1 MSQPSFAVFA
11 EQTLDD
17 FYARLSDHPD
27 LGDLDIDL
35 IDGVLTLE
43 FEDGAQMILNRQEAA
58 AQIWLSSPEGPA
70 HFGYD
75 EATGQWQN
83 DRTGETLGTTL
94 ARVLGGKLGTSIE
107 L

>member
-58 AQIWLSSPEGPA
+58 EQIWLSSPEGPA

-75 EATGQWQN
+75 EASGQWQN
-83 DRTGETLGTTL
+83 DRTGETLETTL
-94 ARVLGGKLGTSIE
+94 ARVLGGKLSTSIE